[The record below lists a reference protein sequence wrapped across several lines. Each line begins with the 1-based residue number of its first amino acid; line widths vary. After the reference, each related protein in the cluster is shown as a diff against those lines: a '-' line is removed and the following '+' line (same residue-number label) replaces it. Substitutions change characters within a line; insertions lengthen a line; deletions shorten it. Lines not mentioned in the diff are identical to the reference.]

1 MKKIPIIAI
10 GMTLGL
16 LSHAQQTIPID
27 KRSTDTEVVLASS
40 TKDVEYARDAIAQI
54 QQADEDNASNSASDY
69 SVSLPSTGSQQTEDV
84 SSNECNNKLV
94 SCSPNPTQGEM
105 TFTYELEDN
114 CANAYILISDLSGNQ
129 EMKIDNLTGM
139 STVSK
144 NLGGLRSGLH
154 IASLIVNDNVQDS
167 NNRKSLTI
175 TRI

>member
-84 SSNECNNKLV
+84 SSNDAMSIANKAAASV
-94 SCSPNPTQGEM
+94 V
-105 TFTYELEDN
+105 
-114 CANAYILISDLSGNQ
+114 YIQN
-129 EMKIDNLTGM
+129 E
-139 STVSK
+139 
-144 NLGGLRSGLH
+144 
-154 IASLIVNDNVQDS
+154 
-167 NNRKSLTI
+167 TI
-175 TRI
+175 TGPKTYTGTVVKIGSNVTDAKAHGPVKFNGGVITINGSEIQINPQTTISNTTTFKAIIK